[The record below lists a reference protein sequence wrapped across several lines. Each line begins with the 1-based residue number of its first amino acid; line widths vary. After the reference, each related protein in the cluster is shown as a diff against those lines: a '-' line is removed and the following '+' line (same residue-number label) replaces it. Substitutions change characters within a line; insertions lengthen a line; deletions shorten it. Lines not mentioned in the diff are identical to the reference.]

1 MRFQWILESG
11 SPWRYSRRERSSISG
26 WSAHRPGG
34 ERRRRSKTSEGTASV
49 RWPTTTSSG
58 RRSALRQENSPNGSR
73 RWRNT
78 GPRCAWP
85 RRVGRSVRSVSLP
98 EPSIERGIVS
108 VIRERGGA
116 PPAANVKEVWAVRP
130 TWSCRGTTRR
140 SRTRRRS
147 RTDSCT
153 VHPQTRA
160 RSASK
165 LLANHTSISL
175 LANAPAAPSPEP
187 AISSPAARSVGRP
200 AGTQGS
206 RTWHLRENLGKE
218 GFGVSAV
225 ELGLL
230 RQRDPVT

>member
-1 MRFQWILESG
+1 LPLSLSSTASIYILQP
-11 SPWRYSRRERSSISG
+11 SPPPPDLHSFPTRRSSD
-26 WSAHRPGG
+26 
-34 ERRRRSKTSEGTASV
+34 
-49 RWPTTTSSG
+49 
-58 RRSALRQENSPNGSR
+58 L
-73 RWRNT
+73 
-78 GPRCAWP
+78 
-85 RRVGRSVRSVSLP
+85 
-98 EPSIERGIVS
+98 
-108 VIRERGGA
+108 RGGA

-175 LANAPAAPSPEP
+175 LANAPAAPSPAP

-200 AGTQGS
+200 AGTRRLTELAPPRESRQGGIRGPCRGAGPPS
-206 RTWHLRENLGKE
+206 PT
-218 GFGVSAV
+218 
-225 ELGLL
+225 
-230 RQRDPVT
+230 